1 MSLSTSNRYLAF
13 LSVMLLMAYKWQCIP
28 KKQGILM
35 ALQYIM
41 KMNQLIHKTARNS
54 PICEVLHEAIIQLH
68 WECRTVNRITGIC
81 CATCTG
87 GQKWDSDNL

>member
-54 PICEVLHEAIIQLH
+54 PICEVLHEAIIQLLKRAYH
-68 WECRTVNRITGIC
+68 MILCEERDTIHFTIGSVEQSTE
-81 CATCTG
+81 
-87 GQKWDSDNL
+87 